1 MNAYGIAEQLLQTHS
16 CIPRLC
22 DHLHPDV
29 HLQSPVLSLVTLW
42 LLKFK
47 RFDFFGCF
55 LCIIRI
61 HISISVSYSWWCPPF
76 IRTHR
81 INIHKHINISKK
93 SKSLQIL
100 FWFINKSYLCHLIHF
115 LKCFYTIQGF
125 RGNWSLSQLNKSWN
139 CSYFKWILQFYVDHF
154 VTAFYIVHYTFIPSH
169 VYNIFLIKI
178 EYSDWCLAVRQSRLH
193 CIAACNMQ
201 FYSVLLVHLCEK

>member
-1 MNAYGIAEQLLQTHS
+1 MNAYGIAEQLLQKHS

-29 HLQSPVLSLVTLW
+29 HLQSPVLSLVTLC

-47 RFDFFGCF
+47 RFDFLVVF

-61 HISISVSYSWWCPPF
+61 HISISVSYFWWCPPF

-81 INIHKHINISKK
+81 INIHKHMNISKK

-100 FWFINKSYLCHLIHF
+100 FWFINKSYF
-115 LKCFYTIQGF
+115 L
-125 RGNWSLSQLNKSWN
+125 
-139 CSYFKWILQFYVDHF
+139 
-154 VTAFYIVHYTFIPSH
+154 
-169 VYNIFLIKI
+169 YNVISSIFLNASILFKVSGVTGAYLSLI
-178 EYSDWCLAVRQSRLH
+178 NLETAPTLNESYNFMLTISWQHS
-193 CIAACNMQ
+193 I
-201 FYSVLLVHLCEK
+201 